1 MSVSS
6 VGCRHPNV
14 TAYPC
19 SALQASGFHARPH
32 PSREIERARLLQ
44 QPHSP
49 SRTRHHSHK
58 YLGCKQ
64 TLPISLTQM
73 PTWLV
78 NSIAPWDFFFWR
90 TPWEISLFRDQHGLN
105 HMVNGVFVKDSCPS
119 RHAPAHL
126 SLINLCSLDQADA
139 FSTTHKPK
147 QRASHNIPKSET
159 FSLCSDRTPN
169 NDPSPLTA
177 LLSLDRTVNRKNT
190 VPPPPPNI

>member
-1 MSVSS
+1 MSPSKHYCLPVL
-6 VGCRHPNV
+6 
-14 TAYPC
+14 C
-19 SALQASGFHARPH
+19 SAGVRFPRSSTSKQRNREGATSPTASFTIQDKTPQPQISGLQTNLTNKPDPDAYMASEF
-32 PSREIERARLLQ
+32 
-44 QPHSP
+44 HSP
-49 SRTRHHSHK
+49 MR
-58 YLGCKQ
+58 
-64 TLPISLTQM
+64 
-73 PTWLV
+73 
-78 NSIAPWDFFFWR
+78 FFFFLR

-190 VPPPPPNI
+190 VPPPPNI